1 MIGPKN
7 IVSIVPDK
15 DGSPANISMDQTTG
29 VHLND
34 KVVAF
39 GGIGEQLQYI
49 DTLDSSNLLNENLLN
64 TLEQPIQ
71 PARLQLER
79 KFTKV
84 ESIFLCKYSPYRHGI
99 VDS

>member
-1 MIGPKN
+1 MVGPKN

-39 GGIGEQLQYI
+39 SGIGEQLQYI
-49 DTLDSSNLLNENLLN
+49 DALDSSNNENLLN
-64 TLEQPIQ
+64 TLEQSIH

-79 KFTKV
+79 KFRKV
-84 ESIFLCKYSPYRHGI
+84 ESSFLCKHSPYRHVI
-99 VDS
+99 VES